1 MEKFLKEAYGPEGRA
16 VQVFLTVEEREEKS
30 FAQCVGGGEWCQE
43 GVAAASDLF
52 RGGCLYQCELLVYFA
67 EYSEVSCSR
76 SQADMSC
83 LLDSTVGPGT
93 VLGH

>member
-43 GVAAASDLF
+43 GVAALIYFGEVAAVHLIYF
-52 RGGCLYQCELLVYFA
+52 GEVVYI
-67 EYSEVSCSR
+67 SVSCWCILQNIQR
-76 SQADMSC
+76 SAAPEARW
-83 LLDSTVGPGT
+83 T
-93 VLGH
+93 